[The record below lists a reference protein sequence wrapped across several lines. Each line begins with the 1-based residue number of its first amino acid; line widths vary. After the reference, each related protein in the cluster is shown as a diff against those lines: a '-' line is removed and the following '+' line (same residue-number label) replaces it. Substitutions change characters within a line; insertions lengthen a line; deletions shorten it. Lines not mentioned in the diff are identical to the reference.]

1 MHCPI
6 ASLLLIYRNK
16 MIIFLH
22 RSTHFPSPK
31 LKKTKPVVRTQSPW
45 DHLHRFI
52 LSMGIN
58 KATMKRRQRDI

>member
-6 ASLLLIYRNK
+6 ASTLLIYRNK

-31 LKKTKPVVRTQSPW
+31 LKKTKTSGKKPNHLGIIYTGIYSPW
-45 DHLHRFI
+45 E
-52 LSMGIN
+52 
-58 KATMKRRQRDI
+58 